1 MPSTTIPTKLKKVQ
15 MRNAGGTRV
24 DFDSDTIKV
33 LIVQAGSGMPSTTK
47 TGVQYVADVTATN
60 TEVSGALYA
69 RQTVAGSV
77 VDFDG
82 SIDTYVNWSF
92 SDITFVSDAS
102 GFTNGTYIIF
112 YDETAGA
119 SDADR
124 PVLAVCDPGV
134 TMSTQAGAVVLTC
147 PAGGL
152 IQWQ

>member
-1 MPSTTIPTKLKKVQ
+1 MPSTTVPTKLKKVQ
-15 MRNAGGTRV
+15 MRNAGGTSI
-24 DFDSDTIKV
+24 DFDTDTIKV
-33 LIVQAGSGMPSTTK
+33 MIVTVGSGMPSTTK
-47 TGVQYVADVTATN
+47 TGVQFVADVTATN
-60 TEVSGALYA
+60 TEVSGAGYA

-92 SDITFVSDAS
+92 SDVTFAFNAG
-102 GFTNGTYIIF
+102 GFTDGAFIIF